1 MTNGVLRTLRTPS
14 AYGEYPATGPD
25 PVEDPPAP
33 GNDNA
38 PSFTVHQQMAV
49 PTGRM
54 TWTEPQVDRAIQAH
68 DEGNFALSAMLMETM
83 TRDDAIDAVV
93 SARVDGLLGLP
104 RDIEPSK
111 QGQKV
116 GGKRIAKDIAAR
128 FDELFPFDV
137 LRQLKLWEIFMGF
150 AVAQLVWKAN
160 EDASEW
166 APEIEPWHPCFLRVD
181 PNTGKYWAQTMA
193 GEVEVIQGTGQWLLY
208 APHGRKNGYRTGA
221 IRSLATPWLA
231 RGYAWRD
238 WCKWSETY
246 SQGIRKAWYP
256 QNADA
261 AKKRKFFGEVRALGS
276 ETTVGLERGATPNEN
291 YDLEVIF
298 PESSSSSDGYDK
310 LMSKAES
317 KIAIR
322 VNGQN
327 LTTEVKGGAYAAA
340 VVHENVKNSI
350 LQGDSTSIGECL
362 ARDVVV
368 PWIGWHDYPEKTK
381 PPSIRWDTDP
391 PEDKKAQADVLG
403 AVGDA
408 ISKFGAAQVP
418 ASVPKIMERFDIPVA
433 DTPEE
438 MPKAPI
444 LPPAPGGPNAGPP
457 GQQKEPSAND
467 PNAPGSKPPP
477 GDGKPKPPPPSPAP
491 TMNSLA
497 RASSAPPEDG
507 IDYADKVAER
517 AALYAGAAQKPY
529 LERVLAGIQEGE
541 TFEDVRTRVLEAY
554 RAHKTDPRVVEALR
568 AAHVM
573 TTAAGVF
580 DVAEKANEQP

>member
-1 MTNGVLRTLRTPS
+1 MSNLRPIRSPS
-14 AYGEYPATGPD
+14 AYGEYPATAPD
-25 PVEDPPAP
+25 PAVVVPLPS
-33 GNDNA
+33 NDNA
-38 PSFTVHQQMAV
+38 PSFVIHKQMAV

-54 TWTEPQVDRAIQAH
+54 SWTETQVDRAIQQH

-83 TRDDAIDAVV
+83 TRDDAIDSVI

-116 GGKRIAKDIAAR
+116 GGKRIAKDVAAR

-150 AVAQLVWKAN
+150 SVAQILWKAN

-166 APEIEPWHPCFLRVD
+166 VPELEPWHPCFLRVD
-181 PNTGKYWAQTMA
+181 STTGKYLAQTMN
-193 GEVEVIQGTGQWLLY
+193 GEVEVLEGTGQWLLY
-208 APHGRKNGYRTGA
+208 APHGRKNGWRTGA

-238 WCKWSETY
+238 WCEWSSTY
-246 SQGIRKAWYP
+246 SKGIKKVWYP

-261 AKKRKFFGEVRALGS
+261 AKKRRFFAEARALGS
-276 ETTVGLERGATPNEN
+276 DATIGLEKGANENEN

-298 PESSSSSDGYDK
+298 PESSNASAGFDA

-362 ARDVVV
+362 ARDVVK

-391 PEDKKAQADVLG
+391 PEDKKANADMLG

-408 ISKFGAAQVP
+408 IAKFGAAQVP

-444 LPPAPGGPNAGPP
+444 LPPAPGGPNDGPP
-457 GQQKEPSAND
+457 GQHKEPSAND
-467 PNAPGSKPPP
+467 GEAPGSTPPQRP
-477 GDGKPKPPPPSPAP
+477 GGQPPPPRPGPAP
-491 TMNSLA
+491 VVNSLA

-541 TFEDVRTRVLEAY
+541 TFEDVRKRVLEAY

-568 AAHVM
+568 ASHVM